1 MTKILDERVSLVS
14 TRMMSILLN
23 GIFGEHDCADIR
35 LGLPAGAVH
44 LRDRKLIVA
53 ATVCDPPMF
62 QDAIKQAAIST
73 GSDVLISHHGFYP
86 ETLNHAYFS
95 VASQIAGQLCQF
107 DQMLLYV
114 HRADGYWLVPD
125 GNGPFIALAEDGL
138 AISQDPPFFTYDQR
152 ADGVCEAAKLIA
164 RRTRN
169 GGIL

>member
-1 MTKILDERVSLVS
+1 
-14 TRMMSILLN
+14 MSILLN

-114 HRADGYWLVPD
+114 HRAEGRAMAAGTHRPD
-125 GNGPFIALAEDGL
+125 RLIPRGSLEEMRSATLAAFRPAAHVTAATLLELTVLGL
-138 AISQDPPFFTYDQR
+138 FGRPCRQ
-152 ADGVCEAAKLIA
+152 
-164 RRTRN
+164 
-169 GGIL
+169 